1 MRVHELAEE
10 LGMTSE
16 DLLAELRAATPTS
29 ADSEVTPALAQ
40 LARDRAEQRRVARAK
55 AWLPAPVRHLLP
67 SRPLVKRFGTELAA
81 VYIFLCLLAGM
92 SGTTLV
98 LKLVDFGPLTPADG
112 LALGQIVLG
121 IFPLS
126 LAVAVTGV
134 LLTHMERDAWHPYLV
149 LALVVIVMTVALAVA
164 VAVGHVDNIELSV
177 GSELQDA
184 LERLAAHPT
193 MLLPLLYILGLVV
206 LFFLAYGVLT
216 AIGAVVLGIW
226 GTTAWFR
233 YLDDIRRRP

>member
-177 GSELQDA
+177 RVVGVG
-184 LERLAAHPT
+184 RLARGSSQRLMPIFFAPAACASRAPRTRKPPT
-193 MLLPLLYILGLVV
+193 PRSSR
-206 LFFLAYGVLT
+206 T
-216 AIGAVVLGIW
+216 ASSRFAMRC
-226 GTTAWFR
+226 R
-233 YLDDIRRRP
+233 YSLRR